1 MSVLLDTNIV
11 SEIIKPKSEPRVAR
25 WLMGQPAGDIFLCAV
40 TEAELRYGLA
50 LMPTGRRRD
59 VLAADVQRMLSGV
72 FAGRIWPFD
81 SDARPNTRSSPPPAD
96 PPVGP
101 SPFQTLRSPPSP
113 SLGARPWP
121 PETSA
126 TSKRAGASSSIPGI
140 TRPRPPIQEN
150 RERFAGLAARRLK
163 T

>member
-1 MSVLLDTNIV
+1 VSVLLDTNIV

-72 FAGRIWPFD
+72 FATRLGWLKCRQKPTINLLKHHTQYETLVGCLPSRMSKWPL
-81 SDARPNTRSSPPPAD
+81 N
-96 PPVGP
+96 
-101 SPFQTLRSPPSP
+101 
-113 SLGARPWP
+113 
-121 PETSA
+121 
-126 TSKRAGASSSIPGI
+126 
-140 TRPRPPIQEN
+140 
-150 RERFAGLAARRLK
+150 
-163 T
+163 